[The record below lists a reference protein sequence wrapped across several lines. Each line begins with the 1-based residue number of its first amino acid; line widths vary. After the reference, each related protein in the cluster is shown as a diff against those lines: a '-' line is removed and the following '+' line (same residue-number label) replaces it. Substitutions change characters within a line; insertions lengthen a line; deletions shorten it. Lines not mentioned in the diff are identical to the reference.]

1 MPKSM
6 VIGRPFGILIAPSP
20 SSQGGGNVA
29 DDKPDIARWVDE
41 GAKAIGL
48 PIAPEYRDK
57 VILNVERSLAIAQ
70 PLLAVELDDELTPLP
85 VYRP

>member
-1 MPKSM
+1 M
-6 VIGRPFGILIAPSP
+6 
-20 SSQGGGNVA
+20 A

-48 PIAPEYRDK
+48 PIAAEYREK

-70 PLLAVELDDELTPLP
+70 PLLSLELDDDLTSLP
-85 VYRP
+85 IYRP

>member
-1 MPKSM
+1 M
-6 VIGRPFGILIAPSP
+6 
-20 SSQGGGNVA
+20 A

-41 GAKAIGL
+41 EAKAIGL
-48 PIAPEYRDK
+48 PIAPEYRAN

-70 PLLAVELDDELTPLP
+70 PLLELELDDALTPLP

>member
-1 MPKSM
+1 M
-6 VIGRPFGILIAPSP
+6 VIGRSLAYSLRLRH
-20 SSQGGGNVA
+20 SSERGGNVA
-29 DDKPDIARWVDE
+29 EDKPDIARWVDE

-70 PLLAVELDDELTPLP
+70 PLLALELEDELTPLP